1 MDEPEGRGAA
11 ESTAG
16 WGVLEQAGELT
27 RRGQAFALATVVW
40 RQGPSSGHQ
49 GSRAII
55 TASGELHGWI
65 GGAGAE
71 PAPIREAPPVISQ
84 GTPPP
89 LPVRRT
95 QPFSS
100 TLGAPSPSVVPPS
113 LPSPCA

>member
-1 MDEPEGRGAA
+1 MDEPKGRGAA

-65 GGAGAE
+65 GGARPGASPVR
-71 PAPIREAPPVISQ
+71 PARPGVRA

-89 LPVRRT
+89 PLLRR
-95 QPFSS
+95 
-100 TLGAPSPSVVPPS
+100 PPHF
-113 LPSPCA
+113 A

>member
-1 MDEPEGRGAA
+1 MDEPKGRGAA

-65 GGAGAE
+65 GGACAG
-71 PAPIREAPPVISQ
+71 PSVIREARQVITEGPPR
-84 GTPPP
+84 P
-89 LPVRRT
+89 LLVRST
-95 QPFSS
+95 QQFSS
-100 TLGAPSPSVVPPS
+100 TVAPP
-113 LPSPCA
+113 

>member
-1 MDEPEGRGAA
+1 MDEPKGRGAA

-65 GGAGAE
+65 GGECAATARHLESRPQVNVGLT
-71 PAPIREAPPVISQ
+71 R
-84 GTPPP
+84 P
-89 LPVRRT
+89 LPLLSTPDYLRT
-95 QPFSS
+95 
-100 TLGAPSPSVVPPS
+100 
-113 LPSPCA
+113 

>member
-1 MDEPEGRGAA
+1 MDEPKGRGAA

-65 GGAGAE
+65 GGGGAGPARIRAARPGSSQGGPRAAVARSAGAC
-71 PAPIREAPPVISQ
+71 A
-84 GTPPP
+84 
-89 LPVRRT
+89 RT
-95 QPFSS
+95 R
-100 TLGAPSPSVVPPS
+100 GAGRVGG
-113 LPSPCA
+113 L

>member
-1 MDEPEGRGAA
+1 MDEPKGRGAA

-65 GGAGAE
+65 GGAWAG
-71 PAPIREAPPVISQ
+71 PAPIPRAPHGSSA
-84 GTPPP
+84 GTPRP
-89 LPVRRT
+89 LPRRRHR
-95 QPFSS
+95 PF
-100 TLGAPSPSVVPPS
+100 GPP
-113 LPSPCA
+113 A